1 MTQNLEL
8 AIWEKPEI
16 PEFSLKHIETQV
28 IHHWDPP
35 VNIDKAPTSRRQLKA
50 LRALLAREARERAN
64 LNETFS
70 A

>member
-35 VNIDKAPTSRRQLKA
+35 VNIDKAPTSRRQLKV